1 MNEIPIFTIGY
12 GARSFADVLQL
23 LRGQRIEYLVDV
35 RSKPYSKGRPEY
47 AKAALE
53 DGLKAGGIRYLFM
66 GDALGGITDDREAE
80 GSDQGPTQGLAQGF
94 AQDSAQELAR
104 KSARESVRERPAF
117 RHGIERLS
125 KAHQQQLRVVLLCG
139 EARPEQCH
147 RALLIGAALADLG
160 IPVLHIDENASLV
173 SQEQVMAR
181 LSVSP
186 HTEQSRDQ
194 DQGEE
199 HAASRASQPPQA
211 PHGGF
216 GSTDMPDD
224 VPLPSDADMPAYEIE
239 EEASVGDAGPVFNA
253 KGPALDVSRLRA
265 SDPRT
270 VLKQVFGYDDFRP
283 LQAEVIAAVLA
294 REDALAIMPTGSG
307 KSLCYQLPALLFPGL
322 TVVVSPLIALM
333 EDQVMQARELGM
345 PAAFLNSTVP
355 AQEYQT
361 IMEHVRAWK
370 IKLLY
375 AAPET
380 LLQTPILNLLES
392 VDVDCLTIDE
402 AHCISEWGHDFRP
415 EYRRLVDVR
424 HRLGGAVCLA
434 VTATATELVRKDI
447 KASLGIDDAHQ
458 YLASFNRENL
468 YLEVAPKTNA
478 LGQLLAFVEDRRD
491 QSGIVYC
498 ATRKQVDLVSETLGS
513 RGLSVL
519 PYHAGLDGPIR
530 MRNQRGFIRDDVR
543 IMVATIAF
551 GMGINKSNIRFVLHY
566 DLPKNLES
574 YYQQVGRAGRDG
586 LRADCLL
593 LFNHGDVSTYVS
605 FIKKMEP
612 AQQKP
617 ARMQLEAMLGYCE
630 SMICR
635 RIPLLRYFNEVPE
648 AEHCGMCDNCRAQP
662 RDLSDVTVA
671 AQKFLSCVKR
681 TGEMFGMSHVIDVLR
696 GSRSEKVLS
705 RRHDNLST
713 YGIGLEYSRKQWQ
726 HLARQFIQQG
736 LLIQDME
743 HGGLRLGR
751 EASAVF
757 KGRQVMGAA
766 PEPVAPAFSATGPS
780 ALHDQTYDAHLFDLL
795 RARRKELAEAANIP
809 PYMIFSDRSLVEMA
823 AVFPQ
828 SSVAFA
834 AIHGVGQAKLASYA
848 DAFLP
853 MIREYCERHG
863 IAEQPGA
870 AGPPPRPK
878 PASELGARTLE
889 VLALYESG
897 QSVAQLCELFKV
909 KLATIVNHLWQAVQA
924 GRSFRAEPLEDEIS
938 LPPHTRQRVLDAFAE
953 HGTQR
958 LKPVHEALQGEVSYD
973 DLHLMRLH
981 VVLLA
986 QETRS

>member
-1 MNEIPIFTIGY
+1 MNEIFIFTIGY
-12 GARSFADVLQL
+12 GTRPFAEVLRL

-35 RSKPYSKGRPEY
+35 RSKPFSKGRPEY
-47 AKAALE
+47 AKGALE
-53 DGLKAGGIRYLFM
+53 DALKAGGIRYLFM
-66 GDALGGITDDREAE
+66 GDALGGITDDRDAAD
-80 GSDQGPTQGLAQGF
+80 SDQE
-94 AQDSAQELAR
+94 SAR
-104 KSARESVRERPAF
+104 KAAQERPAF
-117 RHGIERLS
+117 QHGITRLG
-125 KAHQQQLRVVLLCG
+125 KAHRQQLRVALLCG
-139 EARPEQCH
+139 EARPQQCH
-147 RALLIGAALADLG
+147 RALLIGSALADLG
-160 IPVLHIDENASLV
+160 IPVLHIDENADLV

-181 LSVSP
+181 LSVSEGQ
-186 HTEQSRDQ
+186 EQMQEKDQ
-194 DQGEE
+194 DQGREN
-199 HAASRASQPPQA
+199 AAHLEPQELQVLQV
-211 PHGGF
+211 GF
-216 GSTDMPDD
+216 DAADMPDD
-224 VPLPSDADMPAYEIE
+224 VPPPVDADMPAYEME
-239 EEASVGDAGPVFNA
+239 DAAGGDGQTGPVSTA
-253 KGPALDVSRLRA
+253 RRPALDVSRFQA

-270 VLKQVFGYDDFRP
+270 VLKQVFGYDEFRP

-294 REDALAIMPTGSG
+294 GKDALAIMPTGSG
-307 KSLCYQLPALLFPGL
+307 KSLCYQLPALIFPGL

-333 EDQVMQARELGM
+333 EDQVMQARELGA

-355 AQEYQT
+355 VQEYQA
-361 IMEHVRAWK
+361 IMEDVRAGG

-392 VDVDCLTIDE
+392 VNVDCLTIDE

-424 HRLGGAVCLA
+424 RRLGGAVCLA
-434 VTATATELVRKDI
+434 VTATATELVRTDI
-447 KASLGIDDAHQ
+447 KTSLGIDDAHQ
-458 YLASFNRENL
+458 YLASFDRENL
-468 YLEVAPKTNA
+468 YLEVAPKTDA
-478 LGQLLAFVEDRRD
+478 LGQLSAFLEDRRD

-498 ATRKQVDLVSETLGS
+498 ATRKQVDLVSETLRS

-519 PYHAGLDGPIR
+519 PYHAGLDGTAR
-530 MRNQRGFIRDDVR
+530 MRNQRRFIRDDVR

-551 GMGINKSNIRFVLHY
+551 GMGINKSNIRYVLHY

-630 SMICR
+630 SMVCR
-635 RIPLLRYFNEVPE
+635 RIPLLRYFNETPD
-648 AEHCGMCDNCRAQP
+648 AENCGMCDNCRAQP
-662 RDLSDVTVA
+662 RELSDVTVA

-705 RRHDNLST
+705 RRHDALST
-713 YGIGLEYSRKQWQ
+713 YGIGLEYSKKQWQ

-751 EASAVF
+751 DAAAVF
-757 KGRQVMGAA
+757 KGRPVMGEA

-780 ALHDQTYDAHLFDLL
+780 SLQDQTYDAHLFDLL
-795 RARRKELAEAANIP
+795 RARRKELAESANIP

-828 SSVAFA
+828 SPGAFA
-834 AIHGVGQAKLASYA
+834 AIHGVGQARLASYA

-853 MIREYCERHG
+853 IIREYCARHG
-863 IAEQPGA
+863 IAGQSGA
-870 AGPPPRPK
+870 VEPPSRPRP
-878 PASELGARTLE
+878 AGELGARTLE
-889 VLALYESG
+889 VLALFESG
-897 QSVAQLCELFKV
+897 QSVAQLCELFQV
-909 KLATIVNHLWQAVQA
+909 KPATIVSHLWQAVLA
-924 GRSFRAEPLEDEIS
+924 GRSFRGEALEDEIA
-938 LPPHTRQRVLDAFAE
+938 LPPEIRRRVLEAFAE
-953 HGTQR
+953 HGTHR
-958 LKPVHEALQGEVSYD
+958 LKPVHDALQGAASYD

-981 VVLLA
+981 AVLRGREA
-986 QETRS
+986 GS